1 LTKAGFY
8 PDTALFRVRAMLE
21 ISISSVIVLA
31 AAYWT
36 ALWLM
41 GRREDVLHG
50 QFVEGDPQPEE
61 PMALSVGEQPPF
73 RPELLQSLLT
83 SIKRDLDQLARK

>member
-1 LTKAGFY
+1 MF
-8 PDTALFRVRAMLE
+8 E
-21 ISISSVIVLA
+21 IVISCVIVLA

-50 QFVEGDPQPEE
+50 QFVEGDPQPEV
-61 PMALSVGEQPPF
+61 PAALSVGEQPPF
-73 RPELLQSLLT
+73 KPELLQSLLT

>member
-1 LTKAGFY
+1 MF
-8 PDTALFRVRAMLE
+8 E
-21 ISISSVIVLA
+21 ISISGIIVLA

-36 ALWLM
+36 MLWLM

-50 QFVEGDPQPEE
+50 PFVEGDPQPEE
-61 PMALSVGEQPPF
+61 AAALSVPEQSRF
-73 RPELLQSLLT
+73 KPELLQSLLT

>member
-1 LTKAGFY
+1 MGLPTKIRR
-8 PDTALFRVRAMLE
+8 TSFREAV
-21 ISISSVIVLA
+21 
-31 AAYWT
+31 YWT

-50 QFVEGDPQPEE
+50 QFVEGDRQTEK
-61 PMALSVGEQPPF
+61 PMALSVPEQPPF
-73 RPELLQSLLT
+73 KPELLQSLLT

>member
-1 LTKAGFY
+1 MF
-8 PDTALFRVRAMLE
+8 E
-21 ISISSVIVLA
+21 IVISCVIVLA

-50 QFVEGDPQPEE
+50 QFVEGDPQPEA
-61 PMALSVGEQPPF
+61 PTALSVREQPPF

>member
-1 LTKAGFY
+1 MFELGIFC
-8 PDTALFRVRAMLE
+8 
-21 ISISSVIVLA
+21 VIVVA

-36 ALWLM
+36 ALWVM

-50 QFVEGDPQPEE
+50 QFVTADAQAGEPARLSFPE
-61 PMALSVGEQPPF
+61 PSAF

-83 SIKRDLDQLARK
+83 SIKRDLDQLAPK

>member
-1 LTKAGFY
+1 MF
-8 PDTALFRVRAMLE
+8 E
-21 ISISSVIVLA
+21 ISISGIIVLA

-36 ALWLM
+36 MLWLM

-50 QFVEGDPQPEE
+50 QFVQGDPQHEE
-61 PMALSVGEQPPF
+61 AAALSLPEQSSF
-73 RPELLQSLLT
+73 KPELLQSLLT